1 MTLGLPLATLGLLVA
16 AAFAAGWVDSV
27 VGGGGLIQLPSLLI
41 GLPHDTTVATV
52 SGTNKLSSAAGTAV
66 ATGTY
71 LAKVHVEWAVA
82 LPLMAAA
89 YAGSTAGAQLVRFV
103 PRTLFTPLVLATVV
117 VVGVY
122 TLRRPAMGME
132 TRLRHEGRARLLRIL
147 AIGLGVGLWDGLVGP
162 GTGTFFVILLVA
174 VVGYGFLAATVLT
187 KLANLTT
194 NVAALVVLGTS
205 GHVLWGIGAV
215 MAVANL
221 SGGAIGARMAIRH
234 GNGFVRKV
242 FLVTVSALAVKLAW
256 DTVQLIV

>member
-1 MTLGLPLATLGLLVA
+1 VILGLPLLTLALLVV
-16 AAFAAGWVDSV
+16 AAFAAGWIDAV

-41 GLPHDTTVATV
+41 GLPQDTSIPTV

-66 ATGTY
+66 ATATY
-71 LAKVHVEWAVA
+71 LSKVRVEWNVA

-89 YAGSTAGAQLVRFV
+89 YAGSTVGAQLVRFV
-103 PRTLFTPLVLATVV
+103 PRQLFTPLVLVVVV

-122 TLRRPAMGME
+122 TLRRPALGLE
-132 TRLRHEGRARLLRIL
+132 TALRHEGRARILRVVG
-147 AIGLGVGLWDGLVGP
+147 IGLGVGLWDGLVGP

-174 VVGYGFLAATVLT
+174 VIGYGFLQATVLT

-194 NVAALVVLGTS
+194 NVAALVVLGLT
-205 GHVLWGIGAV
+205 GHVLCGVGAV

-221 SGGAIGARMAIRH
+221 TGGGIGPRMAIRH

-242 FLVTVSALAVKLAW
+242 FLVTVSALALKLAY
-256 DTVQLIV
+256 DTVRLFV

>member
-1 MTLGLPLATLGLLVA
+1 MILGLPLTTLALLVV
-16 AAFAAGWVDSV
+16 AAFAAGWIDAV

-41 GLPHDTTVATV
+41 GLPQSTPVATI
-52 SGTNKLSSAAGTAV
+52 SGTNKLSSAAGTAI
-66 ATGTY
+66 ATATY
-71 LAKVHVEWAVA
+71 LRKVRVEWKIA

-89 YAGSTAGAQLVRFV
+89 YVGSTTGAQLVRFV
-103 PRTLFTPLVLATVV
+103 PRQLFTPLVLVVVV

-122 TLRRPAMGME
+122 TLRRPALGLE
-132 TRLRHEGRARLLRIL
+132 TNLRHEGRARVWRVA

-174 VVGYGFLAATVLT
+174 VIGYGFLQATVLT

-194 NVAALVVLGTS
+194 NVAAIVVLGLT
-205 GHVLWGIGAV
+205 GHVLWGIGAT

-221 SGGAIGARMAIRH
+221 TGGAIGARMAIRH

-242 FLVTVSALAVKLAW
+242 FLVTVTGLALKLAW
-256 DTVQLIV
+256 DTVAMFV